1 MSNVLETM
9 RSRYTT
15 KHYAGEAV
23 PAEKLETLLEVLRL
37 SPTSVNGQASKF
49 FVAEGAEARAKL
61 IPALMDFNQERCEK
75 CGALI
80 VCAVPEDYD
89 EAQFARVFEQEI
101 KDGRYEGLPSV
112 EGMDAGRRHF
122 VNMHKDRGDLV
133 AWETH
138 QSYIA
143 MGMLLYAAAELGVDS
158 TALEGVEFDKMDEI
172 LGLREKGLRSVWA
185 VALGKRAPNDSNAA
199 RPKSRLP
206 METVVTRLG

>member
-1 MSNVLETM
+1 
-9 RSRYTT
+9 
-15 KHYAGEAV
+15 
-23 PAEKLETLLEVLRL
+23 
-37 SPTSVNGQASKF
+37 
-49 FVAEGAEARAKL
+49 
-61 IPALMDFNQERCEK
+61 
-75 CGALI
+75 
-80 VCAVPEDYD
+80 
-89 EAQFARVFEQEI
+89 
-101 KDGRYEGLPSV
+101 
-112 EGMDAGRRHF
+112 
-122 VNMHKDRGDLV
+122 MHKNRGDLV

>member
-49 FVAEGAEARAKL
+49 FIAEGAEARAKL

-89 EAQFARVFEQEI
+89 EAQFARVFEQ
-101 KDGRYEGLPSV
+101 
-112 EGMDAGRRHF
+112 
-122 VNMHKDRGDLV
+122 
-133 AWETH
+133 
-138 QSYIA
+138 
-143 MGMLLYAAAELGVDS
+143 
-158 TALEGVEFDKMDEI
+158 
-172 LGLREKGLRSVWA
+172 
-185 VALGKRAPNDSNAA
+185 
-199 RPKSRLP
+199 
-206 METVVTRLG
+206 